1 MLKIEKVEKPEFFN
15 SWIENKKGCNQALR
29 EYILEKEQQHF
40 CCYCE
45 KKVTA
50 EGEDSQIEHV
60 RPRDKFPKLKDE
72 YNNLLVSC
80 QRNERCGH
88 AKGKKFNEHFIIPT
102 EENPGDY
109 LTYIA
114 NGEMR
119 PIDNNQ
125 KGRETIRILNL
136 NEPMLKQARRVMFI
150 QLDAMKNEISCDDF
164 EKHFN
169 EYPTLIT
176 YFKENYL
183 TQT

>member
-1 MLKIEKVEKPEFFN
+1 MLKVEKVEKPEFFN
-15 SWIENKKGCNQALR
+15 SWIKKNESWNQVLR
-29 EYILEKEQQHF
+29 KYILEKEQQHF

-50 EGEDSQIEHV
+50 YGEDSHIEHI
-60 RPRDKFPKLKDE
+60 RPRNKFPKLKNE

-80 QRNERCGH
+80 ERKERCGH
-88 AKGKKFNEHFIIPT
+88 AKGSRFNEYFIVPT

-109 LTYIA
+109 LTYSP

-125 KGRETIRILNL
+125 KGRETIKILNL
-136 NEPMLKQARRVMFI
+136 NTPALRDARRVMFI
-150 QLDAMKNEISCDDF
+150 QLHGMKNAPGCDEF

-183 TQT
+183 T

>member
-1 MLKIEKVEKPEFFN
+1 MLKIEKVEKPGFFG
-15 SWIENKKGCNQALR
+15 SWIKNEEGCNQALR
-29 EYILEKEQQHF
+29 EYILEKEQQHV

-50 EGEDSQIEHV
+50 YGETSHIEHI
-60 RPRDKFPKLKDE
+60 RPRDKFPQLKNA
-72 YNNLLVSC
+72 YNNLSVSC
-80 QRNERCGH
+80 QIKGRCGH
-88 AKGKKFNEHFIIPT
+88 AKGNTFNEYFIIPT

-109 LTYIA
+109 LTYSL

-125 KGRETIRILNL
+125 KGRETIEILNL
-136 NEPMLKQARRVMFI
+136 NAPKLIGARKVMFI
-150 QLDAMKNEISCDDF
+150 QLHEMKNSPGCDDF

-183 TQT
+183 NQA